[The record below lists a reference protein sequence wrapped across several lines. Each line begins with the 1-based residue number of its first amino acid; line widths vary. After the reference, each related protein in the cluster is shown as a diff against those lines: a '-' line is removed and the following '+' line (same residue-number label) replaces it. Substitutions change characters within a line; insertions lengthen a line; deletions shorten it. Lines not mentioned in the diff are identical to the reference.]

1 MKSRQMGRAV
11 VDSNQ
16 PAFEKRSYQDSGPS
30 MAKTPSALNSKELA
44 AMIRNMTRSSIS
56 VRFAEK

>member
-1 MKSRQMGRAV
+1 MGRAV

-44 AMIRNMTRSSIS
+44 AMIRNMARSSIS